1 MKTLGLRV
9 SPKCIFFC
17 VVERVEDEVNILVV
31 DKIIVPIALAIP
43 DKLSFLRTI
52 VYTIINQYQID
63 NAIIRRIEDNSK
75 TVDVAR
81 VNIEGVLQELISN
94 CRIQKYRTCKL
105 AQLGQ
110 ILGQDA
116 KEMKAC
122 VNENNIFEIEKWST
136 YKKEERE
143 SILCALAASE
153 L

>member
-17 VVERVEDEVNILVV
+17 VSELIEDEVNILIV
-31 DKIIVPIALAIP
+31 DKIAVPIALTIP
-43 DKLSFLRTI
+43 DQLSFLRI
-52 VYTIINQYQID
+52 LVYTIISQYEID

-75 TVDVAR
+75 TVDITR
-81 VNIEGVLQELISN
+81 VNIEGVIQELISN
-94 CRIQKYRTCKL
+94 CRIQKYKTCKL

-110 ILGQDA
+110 ILEKGT
-116 KEMKAC
+116 KEIKAC
-122 VNENNIFEIEKWST
+122 IEGDNIFEIDLWDT

-143 SILCALAASE
+143 SVLCALAASE